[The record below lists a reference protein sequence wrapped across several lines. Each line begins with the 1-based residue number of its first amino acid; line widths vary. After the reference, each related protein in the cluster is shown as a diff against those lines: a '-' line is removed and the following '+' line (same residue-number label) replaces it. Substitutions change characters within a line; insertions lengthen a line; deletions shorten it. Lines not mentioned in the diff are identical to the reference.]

1 MHHSVYLNNPF
12 NIMHIINIRILCV
25 YITHNFILKLKYTKW
40 DTTQHNII
48 IYALYYALKFCKKKK
63 KMFM

>member
-1 MHHSVYLNNPF
+1 
-12 NIMHIINIRILCV
+12 MHIINIRILCV